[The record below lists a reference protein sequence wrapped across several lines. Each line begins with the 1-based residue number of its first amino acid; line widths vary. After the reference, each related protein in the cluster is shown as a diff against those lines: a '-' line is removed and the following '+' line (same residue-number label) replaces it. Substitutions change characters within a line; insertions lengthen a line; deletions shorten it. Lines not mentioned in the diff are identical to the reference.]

1 MQNVDVIVAP
11 TSSSQLLATNLTGHP
26 ALIMPHGFR
35 PEDGTPL
42 SITFLGQL
50 FGEEKLLKLGQA
62 FQRVTTHHQKHPTL
76 A

>member
-1 MQNVDVIVAP
+1 
-11 TSSSQLLATNLTGHP
+11 
-26 ALIMPHGFR
+26 MPHGFR

-62 FQRVTTHHQKHPTL
+62 FQRVTTHHQKHPAL
-76 A
+76 G